1 MELYDCKSHGS
12 NVDNELFVVEGLSAA
27 NNILRARDANTQ
39 AVFALQGKPINAA
52 KATLSRVKKN
62 TELRGLVEALGCGMG
77 EGLDVKALRYKRIVL
92 LFDPDADGI
101 HTGAL
106 VQIFLQKQMPTLM
119 TALKVVLVR
128 APLFEIKLNSRAD
141 TVLAYS
147 QAHFNTIKDYLG
159 QHDETYQ
166 TTRFKGVASLSVEL
180 ARSSCLSI
188 DTRKSQVLTTEDTLL
203 AVKMFG

>member
-1 MELYDCKSHGS
+1 MELYDCKSHGP

-62 TELRGLVEALGCGMG
+62 TELRGLVEAFGCGMG